1 MSLPKIDEIT
11 MLTNSELENEILNI
25 KKELFRLRLRRGTKQ
40 SFKSHQLKHSK
51 HRLAQLLMIK
61 NSNVERL
68 AIKK

>member
-11 MLTNSELENEILNI
+11 TLTNSELENEILNV

>member
-11 MLTNSELENEILNI
+11 MLTNTELENEILNV

-61 NSNVERL
+61 NSNNERL
-68 AIKK
+68 ALKK